1 MNRSTGG
8 VSPSVRPQSDRAAD
22 DLDGSDR
29 PGTGPDATV
38 AGSRADQ
45 GAPAPASAPASED
58 RPDPVRSR
66 PYPDGAVAGLDA
78 WNPALE
84 HRNRRVA
91 LAPEPAGNAI
101 PAQPRGSYASG
112 PHPRPADGYGP
123 GGGPGPRPAPR
134 PTPRPEPTATPGSE
148 GAVPRAAGPAPAAPG
163 STGGPTSGGPTSGA
177 PMPVASTPRASTPGG
192 GAPRDTAPDDRVPG
206 HRGPVTPGPGNP
218 GPGNP
223 GSGDRT
229 SRDREATAATGGRA
243 ARRARRAADEPAD
256 DSGAGWL
263 QAEIARRV
271 ADRAGGTG
279 RHARV
284 DPSATPHRDLG
295 QGDPDDAPAPHPDH
309 DDPPRGAAA
318 RGVATGAGTAP
329 PPAVPTT
336 PPPAPSPHGATPH
349 GATPH
354 GVTPHGGYAPDDRE
368 PDDRVPDDRDPDAR
382 EPDGRPVHPTRA
394 RPARPRANLVPDP
407 YVPEGVRPGPG
418 WPPAPA
424 ATPAPDVADSG
435 EQTPAPDVA
444 DSGKQWPPTGGGS
457 GLPQR
462 VPGATSWSSTWSPD
476 RSALLAGTSD
486 IANAADTASAPDTAD
501 ATGTTGATDGA
512 TVADTDRDTDTADP
526 RGTAGTGLLARP
538 GSADERA
545 DGTEDA
551 VGDTTVA
558 APADRSGPE
567 GSTETRPVPT
577 RWSAAGRR
585 DPVAPTASR
594 PDPAD
599 RFGPAADRG
608 DHGTDY
614 RTDDELDDDLPDE
627 DELDDELDELRGGPL
642 ERTEVIW
649 RAPEVDV
656 APAPEPSVE
665 PGPQPF
671 APVAAAPYTG
681 ARPRPFSAE
690 PTDPPAA
697 AEEPGDDELGAGRVR
712 IVLSERRSTAQSSR
726 GLSDVQDPGAV
737 GTLLR
742 NSLVR
747 TQLLLAL
754 RVSVVALIGL
764 GVLPALF
771 IAVPVLGQIEV
782 LGIRLPWLLLG
793 VLVYPFLLGLGWWYV
808 SSAEAAEQDFAD
820 DVADR

>member
-1 MNRSTGG
+1 VSRSTGG

-29 PGTGPDATV
+29 PGTEPDATA

-45 GAPAPASAPASED
+45 ASAAPEG
-58 RPDPVRSR
+58 RPDPARSR

-91 LAPEPAGNAI
+91 LAPEPSGNAI
-101 PAQPRGSYASG
+101 PAQPRGSFASG
-112 PHPRPADGYGP
+112 PHPRPAEGYGAP
-123 GGGPGPRPAPR
+123 GSGGASAALPHGPVPGSGAPDDRGRPAPARPEAGGTPSDRPAPGSSSGSARPVTGASGPERSGSGRAGGGSVPETGPR
-134 PTPRPEPTATPGSE
+134 PTPRPEPTAGPGPAAAVARTG
-148 GAVPRAAGPAPAAPG
+148 GAAPAAPAPAVD
-163 STGGPTSGGPTSGA
+163 PT
-177 PMPVASTPRASTPGG
+177 
-192 GAPRDTAPDDRVPG
+192 
-206 HRGPVTPGPGNP
+206 
-218 GPGNP
+218 
-223 GSGDRT
+223 SGDRT
-229 SRDREATAATGGRA
+229 VGDRDATAATGGRA
-243 ARRARRAADEPAD
+243 ARRARRAVEEPAD

-284 DPSATPHRDLG
+284 DPAGTRPRDSG
-295 QGDPDDAPAPHPDH
+295 QPDHHDAPAPDH
-309 DDPPRGAAA
+309 GDPPRGAAA
-318 RGVATGAGTAP
+318 RGVANPAGTAG
-329 PPAVPTT
+329 AA
-336 PPPAPSPHGATPH
+336 APSPAALAPADPRPQDDTRHDGAPRDDVRTPDVR
-349 GATPH
+349 TPD
-354 GVTPHGGYAPDDRE
+354 V
-368 PDDRVPDDRDPDAR
+368 RDPDAR
-382 EPDGRPVHPTRA
+382 DSDAPDDPDACESDVRPLQPTRS
-394 RPARPRANLVPDP
+394 RPARTRANLVPDP
-407 YVPEGVRPGPG
+407 YAPEGVRPGDGWSSAPG
-418 WPPAPA
+418 V
-424 ATPAPDVADSG
+424 TPAPG
-435 EQTPAPDVA
+435 VA
-444 DSGKQWPPTGGGS
+444 DSGKQWPPSSGGS

-462 VPGATSWSSTWSPD
+462 VPGATSWSNTWSPD
-476 RSALLAGTSD
+476 RSALLAGTTDTTGAPGTAGATGTAGVTDS
-486 IANAADTASAPDTAD
+486 ATGTDTARGPDTAD
-501 ATGTTGATDGA
+501 THGTADAGIPARTGT
-512 TVADTDRDTDTADP
+512 
-526 RGTAGTGLLARP
+526 
-538 GSADERA
+538 
-545 DGTEDA
+545 
-551 VGDTTVA
+551 GDTTVV
-558 APADRSGPE
+558 APADRPRPE
-567 GSTETRPVPT
+567 ESPETRPVPT

-585 DPVAPTASR
+585 GPVAPVPYRLADS
-594 PDPAD
+594 AD
-599 RFGPAADRG
+599 RA
-608 DHGTDY
+608 
-614 RTDDELDDDLPDE
+614 DDELDDDLPDE
-627 DELDDELDELRGGPL
+627 DELDELRGGPL

-656 APAPEPSVE
+656 VAPAPEPSVE
-665 PGPQPF
+665 PGPEPF
-671 APVAAAPYTG
+671 APAAAAPYTG

-697 AEEPGDDELGAGRVR
+697 VEELDDADGAGPGAGRVR
-712 IVLSERRSTAQSSR
+712 VVLSERRSTAQSSR

-771 IAVPVLGQIEV
+771 IAVPVIGQVEV